1 MQRYDLLQ
9 QLVAQLPWVHNILL
23 IQKVKDINQRHWY
36 MQQTI
41 ENGWSRNILAL
52 QIDSNAYT
60 RQGKAVTRIIES
72 KIRAMINLLKI
83 IEVLE
88 NYISL
93 AYLNRFRKHGCSRK
107 SSNFLYNFNRL

>member
-1 MQRYDLLQ
+1 MIQFYRVYPLIFSNLPQAVAQFPFPEWANRQ
-9 QLVAQLPWVHNILL
+9 QLVAQLPWGHNILL

-52 QIDSNAYT
+52 QIDSNTYT
-60 RQGKAVTRIIES
+60 RQGKAVIKIIES

-83 IEVLE
+83 I
-88 NYISL
+88 
-93 AYLNRFRKHGCSRK
+93 
-107 SSNFLYNFNRL
+107 